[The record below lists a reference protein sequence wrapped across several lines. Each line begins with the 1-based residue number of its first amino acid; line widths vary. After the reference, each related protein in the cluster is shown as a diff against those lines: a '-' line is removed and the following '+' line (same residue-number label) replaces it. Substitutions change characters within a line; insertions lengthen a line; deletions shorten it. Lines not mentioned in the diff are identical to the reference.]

1 MKQKHDNQSG
11 TQESEIRGV
20 PSSDLLAEPCPECLD
35 TGWMGDQGPGCLYF
49 NDRPTGNAEYVPCQC
64 DPSARA
70 ARRIAN
76 TRFPMNS
83 PDPQSQRTMPL
94 AQWLGICVH
103 SDELIAQY
111 DRLKGTNLSRK
122 GSGLSILIDDST
134 GKYDSDAKAFLDFCV
149 SIYPRVSK

>member
-1 MKQKHDNQSG
+1 
-11 TQESEIRGV
+11 
-20 PSSDLLAEPCPECLD
+20 
-35 TGWMGDQGPGCLYF
+35 
-49 NDRPTGNAEYVPCQC
+49 
-64 DPSARA
+64 
-70 ARRIAN
+70 
-76 TRFPMNS
+76 MNS

-103 SDELIAQY
+103 SDEIIAQY

-122 GSGLSILIDDST
+122 GSGLSILIDDTT